1 MFEYI
6 QIKLTYALLYL
17 LQTSFVKY
25 IVHMYKYMNNTLYIG
40 DYSADDFSKSW
51 TIICMK
57 KCPNGSY
64 YYLID
69 PTTPLNKITT
79 DVVYTLQDS
88 AGHVRYFPV
97 FTEEISNIIEC
108 THEDDITLYN
118 VLRWR
123 INNQISDYSFESNS
137 IYNNLFDEDDQF
149 FIPYMED
156 NNYMVLLEHMYSIGA
171 IY

>member
-40 DYSADDFSKSW
+40 DYSADEFGKSW
-51 TIICMK
+51 KIICMK
-57 KCPNGSY
+57 KCPNGNY

-108 THEDDITLYN
+108 TREDYITLYN

-123 INNQISDYSFESNS
+123 INNQISDFALENNS
-137 IYNNLFDEDDQF
+137 MYNNLFGEDDQF

-156 NNYMVLLEHMYSIGA
+156 NNYMDLLEHMYNIGA

>member
-40 DYSADDFSKSW
+40 DYSADEFGKSW
-51 TIICMK
+51 KIICMK
-57 KCPNGSY
+57 KCPNGNY

-108 THEDDITLYN
+108 TREDDITLYN

-123 INNQISDYSFESNS
+123 INNQISDFALENNS
-137 IYNNLFDEDDQF
+137 MYNNLFGEDDQF

-156 NNYMVLLEHMYSIGA
+156 NNYMDLLEHMYNIGA